1 MNPKNCIDWEEL
13 LSSYNRRRGKHHA
26 TTKEMLQELYDETG
40 SMYRMDEILG
50 VSYTCLNKK
59 MKSEGIKIGPRGKG
73 KPAECLKILK
83 ELPKE
88 FIENNTF
95 DVIANKI
102 EYNKFYTREVMRK
115 NGFNYVGKRRSKKDK

>member
-1 MNPKNCIDWEEL
+1 MNPQNVIDWEEIRKGCNKKYGSQFPTVHNML
-13 LSSYNRRRGKHHA
+13 LNLYYE
-26 TTKEMLQELYDETG
+26 TK

-50 VSYTCLNKK
+50 ISYTCLNKK

-115 NGFNYVGKRRSKKDK
+115 NGFNYVGKRSTK